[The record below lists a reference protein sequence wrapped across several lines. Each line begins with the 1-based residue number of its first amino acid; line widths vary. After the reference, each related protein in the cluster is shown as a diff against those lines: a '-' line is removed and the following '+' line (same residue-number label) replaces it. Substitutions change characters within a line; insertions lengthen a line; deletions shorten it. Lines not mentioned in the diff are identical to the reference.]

1 MIRSDESASDSP
13 SFRGK
18 LVDEKLAVWKKGSII
33 CGHDP
38 SEWRMDRYGGL
49 IRFAEY
55 GQTSVF
61 GWATEAIDPNGSEE
75 LPNLEP
81 LYWRNNRRKVIKFF
95 PLLRPH
101 KMNG

>member
-1 MIRSDESASDSP
+1 MIRPNFFNSP
-13 SFRGK
+13 SPRGAFD
-18 LVDEKLAVWKKGSII
+18 DEKLVAWRKGCII
-33 CGHDP
+33 SGHDP
-38 SEWRMDRYGGL
+38 DEWRMDRYGSL
-49 IRFAEY
+49 MRFPEY

-61 GWATEAIDPNGSEE
+61 GWATGADPSGSEE

-101 KMNG
+101 SING